1 MPPKKG
7 RKKKAAPPAEPVS
20 EDDEQDEVRTVRKKE
35 KGKGKKARARPVLKT
50 RGRGAGEEAPE
61 VQADELFVEPQVED
75 AEEEKMADVVRV
87 KSPEMEAEKATKEA
101 EETGNHGHI
110 YAPFYSYR

>member
-20 EDDEQDEVRTVRKKE
+20 E
-35 KGKGKKARARPVLKT
+35 
-50 RGRGAGEEAPE
+50 GAGEEAPE

-75 AEEEKMADVVRV
+75 AVEEEKMADVVRV